1 MKKKILIILAAII
14 LNVAG
19 RYAAFR
25 FEWPMYL
32 NLCGTI
38 FAAYTVGPVCGVI
51 SAVLSWALA
60 LIFCPG
66 DLYYLIADIAVAV
79 VAGLIAKKNRYFER
93 FSFIYSATALFAV
106 VKAPILLMIN
116 LSVNEGKTGFYL
128 VDAIFDYLESISSP
142 KWLGHVLTS
151 IFISFTDILCAM
163 ILIYF
168 VMRIKR
174 NFGKKKKASELK
186 KELMKKVSLGIA
198 AILVFA
204 SVSGYSSV
212 HAGNSIS
219 FIEKLYNSDN
229 GLVGGCLND
238 IAMTRDGS
246 MWIATYG
253 GLFRFNGSKFA
264 LIDNLSSVRSVQAL
278 FVDEDDRLWA
288 GTQDAGFTLLNI
300 DMTWV
305 THDMNTGL
313 PSNSV
318 KCISRDSNGYYYFG
332 TTGGLVYGEYDN
344 GDVNILKVDTD
355 AGNIRDLSPDG
366 ENHMMVM
373 NNLGSVSC
381 YENGEL
387 KAKLELDGYAA
398 KGIKH
403 DPEGNLYIGTNSEM
417 ILIYGY
423 GNDGFYAKGSMAAEG
438 MKTIRDFYFDDNDII
453 FVAADNGVGYFE
465 ENGHF
470 SLIETGVFNNSIDH
484 IYKDYQ
490 GNIWFTSSR
499 CGLLCLGKS
508 SFIDVF
514 KLCNEKNIVCN
525 AIKNWNGYLYV
536 GSNDGMKILDVEE
549 GETIKNDITDRFDGV
564 RVRSLDVDKSGNLLV
579 ATYDKGLMQITPS
592 GEISEYISPE
602 ETEKM
607 IRVVFTLS
615 DGTVISS
622 SDADMVFMKDHKVL
636 TKLTLGK
643 ELMGGTILNILEM
656 PDGTLLC
663 GSDGDGVAVIKDN
676 KLDRYITREDGLPS
690 GVILRVVKDKYR
702 DGYFILTGSGLCY
715 MDKDFGIEE
724 IGMPYYNNFD
734 IAVNRDGE
742 IFVLGGAGIYISEYD
757 TLMENGRMDNYAL
770 LDTKAGLPGSI
781 TSNAWNYVTDDEHI
795 YICGTSGV
803 YMLDLNNYEMNI
815 EEFKTKIT
823 AVTLDGVYK
832 DVTEVGTIFIPKDT
846 ERIELNLEI
855 NNYTTADP
863 YVSYYLSGVDSEKIT
878 VPSSKLGS
886 VTYYDIPYGN
896 HDFVISVLDEKGR
909 ELSKQTYV
917 FSKEK
922 EIYETLGFILYFYLM
937 LFMFI
942 VFIVISIVQGALWSQ
957 RKKESGRHE
966 LVVTQLER
974 EKAEA
979 LERALHMEEDANRTK
994 SEFLANM
1001 SHEIITPINAIIGM
1015 DTMIMRESEE
1025 GNIKKY
1031 ARDIDVAGKT
1041 LLALINDILDFS
1053 KIESGRLE
1061 LTPGEYD
1068 LANLITGV
1076 VNMVKPNAESKKLR
1090 FEVNVNPEIPNR
1102 LFGDVVRLE
1111 QIVINILNNAIKYT
1125 NKGMVSFNIDFET
1138 EDAEYIILK
1147 VSVQDTGIGIK
1158 PEDLEK
1164 LYSPYERID
1173 ERRKSKGDGTGLGL
1187 SITKSLLDRMGS
1199 ELKVSSVYGEGS
1211 TFGFEIMQSVR
1222 GTEKIGDYRDRE
1234 GEKHNVVIENERFHA
1249 PDAKILVIDDVEL
1262 NLVVIRNLLKRI
1274 KAKIDTA
1281 QSGKE
1286 AIKLAKNNKYD
1297 IILMESMLT
1306 GMNGEDTMK
1315 NIKTE
1320 CPDNADT
1327 PMIVITSNVM
1337 KGSREEYLNLGYTNY
1352 LAKPIDGMKLEA
1364 MLQSYLPDEKIIFT
1378 DEEDVEED
1386 LEPDIAEKIALISKI
1401 EGIDAALGAETAD
1414 GDDTYVL
1421 LCRNFHDL
1429 ANERIGIIREA
1440 VEKEDYAAY
1449 TVQLHDLTGAA
1460 RLIGAFD
1467 LSKRAE
1473 ILENAGREEN
1483 VDRIKAD
1490 TENVLKEY
1498 KRLYDGLFKVF
1509 KRTSI
1514 TA

>member
-1 MKKKILIILAAII
+1 MKKRILIIIAAII

-25 FEWPMYL
+25 FEWPMYF

-38 FAAYTVGPVCGVI
+38 FASYLAGPVAGVI
-51 SAVLSWALA
+51 AAVISCAFS
-60 LIFCPG
+60 LIFSIT
-66 DLYYLIADIAVAV
+66 DWYYLIADVFVAVA
-79 VAGLIAKKNRYFER
+79 AGIIAKRNRYFEK
-93 FSFIYSATALFAV
+93 FMLIYSATAFFTV
-106 VKAPILLMIN
+106 VRAPIIMVIN
-116 LSVNEGKTGFYL
+116 LSVNEGKSGFYI
-128 VDAIFDYLESISSP
+128 VDAIFDYLDSIASP
-142 KWLGHVLTS
+142 MWLGNVLTA
-151 IFISFTDILCAM
+151 IFVSFTDVLCAM

-168 VMRIKR
+168 IMKIYR

-186 KELMKKVSLGIA
+186 KELMKKVSLGIVT
-198 AILVFA
+198 ILVFA
-204 SVSGYSSV
+204 SVLGQNSV
-212 HAGNSIS
+212 HAESSIS

-253 GLFRFNGSKFA
+253 GLFRFNGSKFV
-264 LIDNLSSVRSVQAL
+264 LIDNLSSVRSVQTL

-300 DMTWV
+300 DMSWV

-332 TTGGLVYGEYDN
+332 TTSGLVYGEYDN
-344 GDVNILKVDTD
+344 GDVNILKVDIK

-366 ENHMMVM
+366 EGHMIVM
-373 NNLGSVSC
+373 DNLGKISC

-387 KAKLELDGYAA
+387 KASLDFEEYSA
-398 KGIKH
+398 KGIRLNP
-403 DPEGNLYIGTNSEM
+403 DGDIYIGTNSER
-417 ILIYGY
+417 ILIYKY
-423 GNDGFYAKGSMAAEG
+423 GKDGFHAKGRLTAEG

-453 FVAADNGVGYFE
+453 FVAADNGIGYFE
-465 ENGHF
+465 GGRHF

-525 AIKNWNGYLYV
+525 AIVNWNGFIYV
-536 GSNDGMKILDVEE
+536 GSNDGLKILDVAE
-549 GETIKNDITDRFDGV
+549 GGSIKNEITNWFDGI
-564 RVRSLDVDKSGNLLV
+564 RIRCLDIDSEGNLLV
-579 ATYDKGLMQITPS
+579 ATYDRGLIQLS
-592 GEISEYISPE
+592 KAGFISEYVSPE
-602 ETEKM
+602 ETQKM
-607 IRVVFTLS
+607 IRVVKILS

-622 SDADMVFMKDHKVL
+622 SDAGMVFMKDHTVQS
-636 TKLTLGK
+636 KLRLGK
-643 ELMGGTILNILEM
+643 ELNGGTILNILER

-663 GSDGDGVAVIKDN
+663 GSDGDGIAVIQDQ
-676 KLDRYITREDGLPS
+676 KLARYITRTDGLPS
-690 GVILRVVKDKYR
+690 GVILRVVADKYG
-702 DGYFILTGSGLCY
+702 DGYFVLTGSGLCY
-715 MDKDFGIEE
+715 MNKDFSIRE
-724 IGMPYYNNFD
+724 IAMPYYNNFD
-734 IAVNRDGE
+734 LAFNRDGE

-757 TLMENGRMDNYAL
+757 ALMENGRMDNYAL

-781 TSNAWNYVTDDEHI
+781 TSNAWNYMTDDEHI

-815 EEFKTKIT
+815 DEFKTKIT
-823 AVTLDGVYK
+823 AVTLDGVYQ
-832 DVTEVGTIFIPKDT
+832 DVTQVGTIMIPKDT

-863 YVSYYLSGVDSEKIT
+863 YVSYYLSGVDSDKIT
-878 VPSSKLGS
+878 MLSSKLGG
-886 VTYYDIPYGN
+886 VTYYDIPSGN
-896 HDFVISVLDEKGR
+896 HDFVISVQDEKGR

-922 EIYETLGFILYFYLM
+922 ELFETIGFTLYFYLV
-937 LFMFI
+937 LFTFM

-1068 LANLITGV
+1068 LSNLINGV
-1076 VNMVKPNAESKKLR
+1076 VNMVKSNAESKKLR

-1111 QIVINILNNAIKYT
+1111 QIIINILNNAIKYT
-1125 NKGMVSFNIDFET
+1125 NKGMVSFNVDFEI
-1138 EDAEYIILK
+1138 EDAESIILK

-1158 PEDLEK
+1158 PEDIEK

-1173 ERRKSKGDGTGLGL
+1173 ERKKSNKDGTGLGL

-1199 ELKVSSVYGEGS
+1199 ELKVTSVYGEGS

-1286 AIKLAKNNKYD
+1286 AVKLAKNNKYD

-1320 CPDNADT
+1320 CPDNVDT

-1337 KGSREEYLNLGYTNY
+1337 KSSREEYLNLGYTNY

-1401 EGIDAALGAETAD
+1401 EGIDAALGAETAG

-1429 ANERIGIIREA
+1429 ANKRIGIIREA

-1483 VDRIKAD
+1483 ADRIKAD
-1490 TENVLKEY
+1490 TEKVLKEY

-1509 KRTSI
+1509 NTKNN
-1514 TA
+1514 

>member
-1 MKKKILIILAAII
+1 MKKRILIILAAII

-19 RYAAFR
+19 RYIAFSN
-25 FEWPMYL
+25 EWPMYF

-38 FAAYTVGPVCGVI
+38 FASYLAGPVAGVI
-51 SAVLSWALA
+51 SAVLSCAFS
-60 LIFCPG
+60 LIFSIS
-66 DLYYLIADIAVAV
+66 DWYYLIADVFVAVA
-79 VAGLIAKKNRYFER
+79 AGLIAKRNRYFDK
-93 FSFIYSATALFAV
+93 FMLIYSATAFFTV
-106 VKAPILLMIN
+106 VRAPVLMVVN
-116 LSVNEGKTGFYL
+116 LSINEGKSGFYI
-128 VDAIFDYLESISSP
+128 VDAIYDYLDSISSP
-142 KWLGHVLTS
+142 MWLGNVLTA
-151 IFISFTDILCAM
+151 IFVSFTDVLCAM
-163 ILIYF
+163 LLIYF
-168 VMRIKR
+168 IMRIHR
-174 NFGKKKKASELK
+174 NFGKKKKASEMK
-186 KELMKKVSLGIA
+186 KELMKKVSLGLIGIA
-198 AILVFA
+198 FFV
-204 SVSGYSSV
+204 SVLGNTSV
-212 HAGNSIS
+212 YAENSIS

-253 GLFRFNGSKFA
+253 GLFRFNGSKFV
-264 LIDNLSSVRSVQAL
+264 LIDNLSSVRSVQTL
-278 FVDEDDRLWA
+278 FVDEEDRLWA

-300 DMTWV
+300 DMSWV

-344 GDVNILKVDTD
+344 GDVNILKVDTE

-366 ENHMMVM
+366 EGHMIVM
-373 NNLGSVSC
+373 DNLGHISC

-387 KAKLELDGYAA
+387 KNKADLGEYSA
-398 KGIKH
+398 KGIRL
-403 DPEGNLYIGTNSEM
+403 DPHGLIYIGTNSEM
-417 ILIYGY
+417 ILIYEY
-423 GNDGFYAKGSMAAEG
+423 DNDHGFRCLRALTAEG

-453 FVAADNGVGYFE
+453 FVAADNGIGYFDGS
-465 ENGHF
+465 NHF
-470 SLIETGVFNNSIDH
+470 SFIETGVFNNSIDH

-490 GNIWFTSSR
+490 GNIWFTSAR

-525 AIKNWNGYLYV
+525 AIKNWNGFLYV
-536 GSNDGMKILDVEE
+536 GSNDGLKILDVEE
-549 GETIKNDITDRFDGV
+549 GESIKNDITDWFKGIRI
-564 RVRSLDVDKSGNLLV
+564 RCLDTDMSGNLLA
-579 ATYDKGLMQITPS
+579 ATYDRGLIQIS
-592 GEISEYISPE
+592 KDGDISEYVSTE
-602 ETEKM
+602 ETQKM
-607 IRVVFTLS
+607 IRVVHTLS

-622 SDADMVFMKDHKVL
+622 SDAGMVFMKDHKVMA
-636 TKLTLGK
+636 KLDLGK
-643 ELMGGTILNILEM
+643 ELNGGTILNILEM
-656 PDGTLLC
+656 PEGTLLC

-676 KLDRYITREDGLPS
+676 KLVRYITREDGIPS
-690 GVILRVVKDKYR
+690 GVILRVVADKYT

-715 MDKDFGIEE
+715 MDKEFRIKE

-734 IAVNRDGE
+734 MAVNSDGE

-757 TLMENGRMDNYAL
+757 ALMENGRMDNYVL

-781 TSNAWNYVTDDEHI
+781 TSNAWNYMTDDEYI

-823 AVTLDGVYK
+823 AVTLDGVYQ

-863 YVSYYLSGVDSEKIT
+863 YVSYYLSGVDSEKNT
-878 VPSSKLGS
+878 VLSSKLGG

-896 HDFVISVLDEKGR
+896 HDFVISVLDEKGM

-917 FSKEK
+917 FSKER
-922 EIYETLGFILYFYLM
+922 ELFETIGFVLYFYLV
-937 LFMFI
+937 LFTFL

-966 LVVTQLER
+966 LVITQLER

-1015 DTMIMRESEE
+1015 DTMIMRESGEE
-1025 GNIKKY
+1025 TIKNY
-1031 ARDIDVAGKT
+1031 ARDIDVAGNT

-1061 LTPGEYD
+1061 LTPGEYE
-1068 LANLITGV
+1068 LSNLINGV

-1102 LFGDVVRLE
+1102 LYGDVVRLE
-1111 QIVINILNNAIKYT
+1111 QVIINILNNAIKYT
-1125 NKGMVSFNIDFET
+1125 EKGMVSFNVDFEA

-1173 ERRKSKGDGTGLGL
+1173 ERRKSNGDGKGLGL

-1211 TFGFEIMQSVR
+1211 TFGFEILQSVR
-1222 GTEKIGDYRDRE
+1222 NNEKIGDYRDRE
-1234 GEKHNVVIENERFHA
+1234 GEKHKIVIENERFHA
-1249 PDAKILVIDDVEL
+1249 PDAKILVIDDVEM
-1262 NLVVIRNLLKRI
+1262 NLVVIRKLLKRI
-1274 KAKIDTA
+1274 KAGIDTA
-1281 QSGKE
+1281 QSGAE
-1286 AIKLAKNNKYD
+1286 ALKLAKNNKYD
-1297 IILMESMLT
+1297 IILLESMLQ

-1315 NIKTE
+1315 RIRTE
-1320 CPDNADT
+1320 CPDNAET
-1327 PMIVITSNVM
+1327 PMIVITSNAM
-1337 KGSREEYLNLGYTNY
+1337 KGSREEFLNLGYTNY
-1352 LAKPIDGMKLEA
+1352 LAKPVDGMKLEA
-1364 MLQSYLPDEKIIFT
+1364 MIQSYLPDEKIKFT
-1378 DEEDVEED
+1378 DEEDIED
-1386 LEPDIAEKIALISKI
+1386 TADPEITTKLSLISQI
-1401 EGIDAALGAETAD
+1401 DGIDTVQGAETAG

-1421 LCRNFHDL
+1421 LCKNFHDL
-1429 ANERIGIIREA
+1429 AKKRISVIKEA
-1440 VEKEDYAAY
+1440 LDKKDYETY
-1449 TVQLHDLTGAA
+1449 TIQLHDLTNAA
-1460 RLIGAFD
+1460 RLIGAFE
-1467 LSKRAE
+1467 LSKKAE

-1483 VDRIKAD
+1483 ADRIKAD
-1490 TENVLKEY
+1490 TEKVLKEY
-1498 KRLYDGLFKVF
+1498 KRLYDGLDKVF
-1509 KRTSI
+1509 N
-1514 TA
+1514 